1 MDCGL
6 IMKLQPAKRMSQ
18 GLERATR
25 VSLDHSYSK
34 FIILAMSVN
43 SVAKHKNGQALF
55 FLILNT

>member
-25 VSLDHSYSK
+25 VSLDHSYECPAEVDEQQLK
-34 FIILAMSVN
+34 DLHIIV
-43 SVAKHKNGQALF
+43 KE
-55 FLILNT
+55 